1 MGRGTLTCKA
11 LSRMTYLAEIRAKW
25 RVVLATS
32 LGQASGYS
40 IVTYINNVFT
50 PHLLKEFGWSK
61 SNFALVGVALFFGF
75 LIQPITGRL
84 GDSFGVRRVALVG
97 VIGGPLV
104 FVGLSLMTGSLWQF
118 FALTLLH
125 LIFTSGATSVVI
137 YSRLIAKNLDL
148 ARGVCLAI
156 AASAAPAVAALCV
169 PSLGRFIDEHGW
181 RMGYLVVAACTA
193 IGGVLALLL
202 IPASADVV
210 ERVKLKRQES
220 PTDYRSILRSRPL
233 QLLIGSVFLCL
244 LSFTLQTTQLKV
256 VLMER
261 GIDSAAGSLAISL
274 FATSTIVGRL
284 LCGVALDR
292 FPAYGVAALFLGLP
306 GVGLALLA
314 VGPAQPAV
322 MSLAV
327 GLLGLSM
334 GSEGDVWAYLV
345 AKYFR
350 AEVYG
355 TVLGLVLCAMAL
367 STGIG
372 ALLLSQVLQLNRGY
386 TPFLVASAV
395 LVFIGSGLLLF
406 LRDCATNR
414 AFPVQAQPLPE

>member
-1 MGRGTLTCKA
+1 
-11 LSRMTYLAEIRAKW
+11 
-25 RVVLATS
+25 
-32 LGQASGYS
+32 
-40 IVTYINNVFT
+40 
-50 PHLLKEFGWSK
+50 
-61 SNFALVGVALFFGF
+61 
-75 LIQPITGRL
+75 
-84 GDSFGVRRVALVG
+84 
-97 VIGGPLV
+97 
-104 FVGLSLMTGSLWQF
+104 
-118 FALTLLH
+118 
-125 LIFTSGATSVVI
+125 
-137 YSRLIAKNLDL
+137 
-148 ARGVCLAI
+148 
-156 AASAAPAVAALCV
+156 
-169 PSLGRFIDEHGW
+169 
-181 RMGYLVVAACTA
+181 
-193 IGGVLALLL
+193 
-202 IPASADVV
+202 
-210 ERVKLKRQES
+210 
-220 PTDYRSILRSRPL
+220 
-233 QLLIGSVFLCL
+233 
-244 LSFTLQTTQLKV
+244 LQTTQLKV

>member
-1 MGRGTLTCKA
+1 
-11 LSRMTYLAEIRAKW
+11 MTYLEEIRAKW

-61 SNFALVGVALFFGF
+61 SNFALVGVALFFGI

-84 GDSFGVRRVALVG
+84 GDFFGVRRVALVG
-97 VIGGPLV
+97 VVGGPLV
-104 FVGLSLMTGSLWQF
+104 FIGFSLMTGSLWQF

-137 YSRLIAKNLDL
+137 YTRLIAKNLDR

-169 PSLGRFIDEHGW
+169 PSLTRFIAENGW
-181 RMGYLVVAACTA
+181 RAGYLLVAACTA
-193 IGGVLALLL
+193 VGGVLALLL
-202 IPASADVV
+202 IPASADIV
-210 ERVKLKRQES
+210 ERALPKRQQK
-220 PTDYRSILRSRPL
+220 PQAYGTLLRSRPL
-233 QLLIGSVFLCL
+233 QLLIGAVFLCL

-256 VLMER
+256 VLMDR

-274 FATSTIVGRL
+274 FASSTIIGRL

-292 FPAYGVAALFLGLP
+292 FPAYVVAAIFLGLP
-306 GVGLALLA
+306 GVGLSLLA
-314 VGPAQPAV
+314 AGPAQPAV
-322 MSLAV
+322 MAAAV

-350 AEVYG
+350 PEVYG
-355 TVLGLVLCAMAL
+355 TVLGLVLCAMAI

-372 ALLLSQVLQLNRGY
+372 ALLLSQVLKLNRGY
-386 TPFLVASAV
+386 APFLVASAA

-406 LRDCATNR
+406 LKNCASSR
-414 AFPVQAQPLPE
+414 AILLPAQSVQE

>member
-1 MGRGTLTCKA
+1 
-11 LSRMTYLAEIRAKW
+11 MTYLAEIRAKW

-32 LGQASGYS
+32 VGQASGYS

-50 PHLLKEFGWSK
+50 PHLLQEFGWSK
-61 SNFALVGVALFFGF
+61 SDFALVGVALFFGI

-84 GDSFGVRRVALVG
+84 GDSFGVRRVALIG
-97 VIGGPLV
+97 VIGGPLI
-104 FVGLSLMTGSLWQF
+104 FVGFSLMTGSLWLF

-137 YSRLIAKNLDL
+137 YTRLIAKNLTL

-169 PSLGRFIDEHGW
+169 PALTRFIAANGW
-181 RMGYLVVAACTA
+181 RNGYLLVAACTA

-202 IPASADVV
+202 IPPSADVV
-210 ERVKLKRQES
+210 ERVQLKRQEN
-220 PTDYRSILRSRPL
+220 PPDYASILRSRAFL
-233 QLLIGSVFLCL
+233 LLIGAVFLCL

-256 VLMER
+256 VLLER

-292 FPAYGVAALFLGLP
+292 FPAYAVAALFLGLP
-306 GVGLALLA
+306 GVGLSLLA
-314 VGPAQPAV
+314 VGPAQPAA
-322 MSLAV
+322 MSAAV

-350 AEVYG
+350 PEVYG
-355 TVLGLVLCAMAL
+355 TVLGLVFCAMAL

-372 ALLLSQVLQLNRGY
+372 ALCLSRMLQWSGGY
-386 TPFLVASAV
+386 TPFLVASAA

-406 LRDCATNR
+406 LKDCTANR
-414 AFPVQAQPLPE
+414 PFLLRAQPLEE

>member
-1 MGRGTLTCKA
+1 
-11 LSRMTYLAEIRAKW
+11 MTYLEEIRAKW

-61 SNFALVGVALFFGF
+61 SNFALVGVALFFGI

-84 GDSFGVRRVALVG
+84 GDFFGVRRVALVG
-97 VIGGPLV
+97 VVGGPLV
-104 FVGLSLMTGSLWQF
+104 FIGFSLMTGSLWQF

-137 YSRLIAKNLDL
+137 YTRLIAKNLDR

-169 PSLGRFIDEHGW
+169 PSLTRFIAENGW
-181 RMGYLVVAACTA
+181 RAGYLLVAACTA
-193 IGGVLALLL
+193 VGGVLALLL
-202 IPASADVV
+202 IPASADIV
-210 ERVKLKRQES
+210 ERALPKRQQK
-220 PTDYRSILRSRPL
+220 PQAYGTLLRSRPL
-233 QLLIGSVFLCL
+233 QLLIGAVFLCL

-256 VLMER
+256 VLMDR

-274 FATSTIVGRL
+274 FASSTIIGRL

-292 FPAYGVAALFLGLP
+292 FPAYVVAAIFLGLP
-306 GVGLALLA
+306 GVGLSLLA
-314 VGPAQPAV
+314 AGPAQPAV
-322 MSLAV
+322 MAAAV

-350 AEVYG
+350 PEVYG
-355 TVLGLVLCAMAL
+355 TVLGLVLCAMAI

-372 ALLLSQVLQLNRGY
+372 ALLLSQVLKLNRGY
-386 TPFLVASAV
+386 APFLVASAA

-406 LRDCATNR
+406 LKNCATSR
-414 AFPVQAQPLPE
+414 AILLPAQSVQE